1 LSSAR
6 RLGMVAGPMPQILC
20 LIAPPGGPALD
31 RPLLARAAERVR
43 AADATVGEPDWL
55 APAEA
60 VDLPLSGAEAG
71 HALADAL
78 RTELAV
84 DAAILPAGGR
94 RKKLLVAD
102 MDSTIVTAETL
113 DELAAHAGLG
123 ARVKEITRRAMEGKL
138 DFPSALRE
146 RVGMLKGLPVAA
158 LTATAQHIE
167 LTGGAREL
175 VQTMR
180 AHGAFT
186 ILVSGGFR
194 FFTGLIRDRVGFH
207 EDVANDLVIDG
218 GKLTGKVAEPIV
230 GREAK
235 LDTLQRLTVERGL
248 DAGETLAVGDGA
260 NDLAMIQAAGM
271 GVAFHAK
278 PLVAEAAHVRI
289 DRGDLSA
296 LLYLQGY
303 RKSEFVS

>member
-1 LSSAR
+1 
-6 RLGMVAGPMPQILC
+6 MVAGPMPHILC

-31 RPLLARAAERVR
+31 RALLARVAELAA
-43 AADATVGEPDWL
+43 AAHATLGAADWL
-55 APAEA
+55 AAGEA
-60 VDLPLSGAEAG
+60 VDLPLAGADVPP
-71 HALADAL
+71 ALADAI
-78 RTELAV
+78 RAELAI

-123 ARVKEITRRAMEGKL
+123 ERVAEITRRAMEGKL

-146 RVGMLKGLPVAA
+146 RVGMLAGLSVEA
-158 LTATAQHIE
+158 LAATAARIE
-167 LTGGAREL
+167 LTGGARQL

-180 AHGAFT
+180 GHGAFT

-194 FFTGLIRDRVGFH
+194 FFTGLVRDRVGFH
-207 EDVANDLVIDG
+207 TDVANDLVIEG
-218 GKLTGKVAEPIV
+218 GKLSGKVAEPIV

-235 LDTLQRLTVERGL
+235 LDTLQRLIVEHGL
-248 DAGETLAVGDGA
+248 APLETLAVGDGA
-260 NDLAMIQAAGM
+260 NDLAMIQAAGL

-278 PLVAEAAHVRI
+278 PIVAEAAHVRI
-289 DRGDLSA
+289 DRGDLSC

-303 RKSEFVS
+303 RKSEFVE

>member
-1 LSSAR
+1 MS
-6 RLGMVAGPMPQILC
+6 QILC
-20 LIAPPGGPALD
+20 LIAPPGGPVLD
-31 RPLLARAAERVR
+31 DALLARAAEIAR
-43 AADATVGEPDWL
+43 AAHATIGAPDWL
-55 APAEA
+55 APGEA
-60 VDLPLSGAEAG
+60 VDLPLAG
-71 HALADAL
+71 TAADPALADAI
-78 RTELAV
+78 RDALAI
-84 DAAILPAGGR
+84 DAAVLPAAGR
-94 RKKLLVAD
+94 RKKLLIAD

-123 ARVKEITRRAMEGKL
+123 ERVAEITRRAMEGKL

-146 RVGMLKGLPVAA
+146 RVGMLKGLSVAA
-158 LTATAQHIE
+158 MSETAAGIA
-167 LTGGAREL
+167 LTGGARRL

-207 EDVANDLVIDG
+207 EDVANDLVIAD
-218 GKLTGKVAEPIV
+218 GKLTGAVTEPIV

-235 LDTLQRLTVERGL
+235 LDTLMRLIAERRL
-248 DAGETLAVGDGA
+248 EAQQTLAVGDGA

-278 PLVAEAAHVRI
+278 PIVAEAAHVRV
-289 DRGDLSA
+289 DRGDLTA

-303 RKSEFVS
+303 RKAEFVD

>member
-1 LSSAR
+1 MS
-6 RLGMVAGPMPQILC
+6 QILC
-20 LIAPPGGPALD
+20 LIAPPAGPVLD
-31 RPLLARAAERVR
+31 HPLLARASEIAR
-43 AADATVGEPDWL
+43 AARVAVGAPDWL
-55 APAEA
+55 AQGEA
-60 VDLPLSGAEAG
+60 VDLPLAGGAADP
-71 HALADAL
+71 ALADAI
-78 RTELAV
+78 RAELAI
-84 DAAILPAGGR
+84 DAAILPAAGR
-94 RKKLLVAD
+94 RKKLLIAD

-123 ARVKEITRRAMEGKL
+123 ERVAEITRRAMEGKL

-146 RVGMLKGLPVAA
+146 RVGMLKGLAVAA
-158 LTATAQHIE
+158 MSETAAGIA
-167 LTGGAREL
+167 LTGGARQL

-207 EDVANDLVIDG
+207 EDVANDLVIAD
-218 GKLTGKVAEPIV
+218 GKLTGAVTEPIV

-235 LDTLQRLTVERGL
+235 LDTLLRLIAERRL
-248 DAGETLAVGDGA
+248 EARETLAVGDGA

-278 PLVAEAAHVRI
+278 PIVAEAAHVRV
-289 DRGDLSA
+289 DRGDLTA

-303 RKSEFVS
+303 RKAEFIG

>member
-1 LSSAR
+1 
-6 RLGMVAGPMPQILC
+6 MPHVLC
-20 LIAPPGGPALD
+20 LIAPPGGPILD
-31 RPLLARAAERVR
+31 EALLARAAEIAR
-43 AADATVGEPDWL
+43 AHHVTFASPDWL
-55 APAEA
+55 APGAA
-60 VDLPLSGAEAG
+60 IDLPLAGADPTP
-71 HALADAL
+71 ALADQL
-78 RTELAV
+78 RAELAI
-84 DAAILPAGGR
+84 DAAVLPAAGR
-94 RKKLLVAD
+94 RKKLLIAD

-113 DELAAHAGLG
+113 DELAAYAGLG
-123 ARVKEITRRAMEGKL
+123 ERVAEITRRAMEGKL

-146 RVGMLKGLPVAA
+146 RVGMLEGLSVDAM
-158 LTATAQHIE
+158 TATAQRID
-167 LTGGAREL
+167 LTGGARAL

-207 EDVANDLVIDG
+207 EDVANDLLIAD

-235 LDTLQRLTVERGL
+235 LDTLQRLVAERRL
-248 DAGETLAVGDGA
+248 DAAETLAVGDGA

-278 PLVAEAAHVRI
+278 PIVAEAASVRV
-289 DRGDLSA
+289 DFGDLSA

>member
-1 LSSAR
+1 LFSGR
-6 RLGMVAGPMPQILC
+6 RLGMVARPMPQILC
-20 LIAPPGGPALD
+20 LIAPPGGPVLD
-31 RPLLARAAERVR
+31 RALLARVADRAR
-43 AADATVGEPDWL
+43 AAQATIGEADWL
-55 APAEA
+55 AAGEA
-60 VDLPLSGAEAG
+60 VDLPLAGADVAP
-71 HALADAL
+71 ALAESIRA
-78 RTELAV
+78 ELAI
-84 DAAILPAGGR
+84 DAAILPAAGR

-102 MDSTIVTAETL
+102 MDSTIVTGETL
-113 DELAAHAGLG
+113 DELAAYAGLG
-123 ARVKEITRRAMEGKL
+123 ERVAEITRRAMEGEL
-138 DFPSALRE
+138 DFPAALRE
-146 RVGMLKGLPVAA
+146 RVGMLAGLSVEALAQTAA
-158 LTATAQHIE
+158 RIT
-167 LTGGAREL
+167 LTGGARQL

-207 EDVANDLVIDG
+207 EDIANDLLIEG
-218 GKLTGKVAEPIV
+218 GKLTGKVAEPII

-248 DAGETLAVGDGA
+248 AAQETLAVGDGA
-260 NDLAMIQAAGM
+260 NDLAMIQAAGL

-278 PLVAEAAHVRI
+278 PIVAAAAHVRI

-303 RKSEFVS
+303 RKAEFVG